1 MRYSGKMFTVRDVQA
16 WQKSPAKGF
25 SEKKKGIGVAGE
37 SGDYETTYFMSGMM
51 PDVVLSD
58 DEDMAEAGR
67 KRESF
72 DCKSSRA
79 HERES
84 FDCKCCRR

>member
-1 MRYSGKMFTVRDVQA
+1 MAEESGKGLF
-16 WQKSPAKGF
+16 G
-25 SEKKKGIGVAGE
+25 KKKGIGVAGD
-37 SGDYETTYFMSGMM
+37 SGDYETTNFMSGMM
-51 PDVVLSD
+51 PDVMLSD